1 MEYLA
6 LTVMK
11 PEDAAE
17 FQKEIQQIITA
28 NLTLEEQE
36 EKIDEIFQ
44 TLEEYI
50 AGEGETSGGL

>member
-1 MEYLA
+1 M
-6 LTVMK
+6 
-11 PEDAAE
+11 
-17 FQKEIQQIITA
+17 
-28 NLTLEEQE
+28 TLEEQK